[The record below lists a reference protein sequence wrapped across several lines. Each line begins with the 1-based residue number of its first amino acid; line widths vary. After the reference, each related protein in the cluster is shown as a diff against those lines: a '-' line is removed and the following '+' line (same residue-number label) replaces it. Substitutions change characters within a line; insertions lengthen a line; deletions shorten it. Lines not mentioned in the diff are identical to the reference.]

1 MFFRNSAKEHPMSRF
16 IAVTGLSLL
25 IASNSA
31 WSSDRSIEALWQ
43 LVESQQAQINQ
54 LTDELDATRSQ
65 LSNTR
70 AKARITEEQL
80 DVTASYVEQALAET
94 SDSRLSIG
102 GYGEMHYNN
111 LDANDSD
118 NDLKEV
124 DFHRFVTFMNYDFTD
139 RIRLVTEVE
148 IEHALTKDTA
158 DGSNTGEVEVE
169 QAYIEYDLS
178 DQYFAR
184 TGLFLLPIGILNET
198 HEPPTFY
205 GVERNNVESIL
216 IPSTGWEGGASI
228 GGRYSNG
235 ISWDFAVTSGLDMP
249 TDGSSA
255 YRVRSGRQKVSN
267 AAADDLAY
275 TGRVKYTGVPGLELS
290 GSLHY
295 QTDPTQGN
303 GGDLLDEGLLVS
315 THGIYTRGP
324 FSLRALWAQWNFD
337 GEGIEAADVDQ
348 QTGWYIEPSVK
359 VRLLSKDW
367 GFYTRYEDVEGGRD
381 RDQFDQWELGFNFYP
396 TDNVVLKFDYR
407 DREHDMDSESG
418 RDFSGFD
425 LGVGYQF

>member
-1 MFFRNSAKEHPMSRF
+1 MRKL
-16 IAVTGLSLL
+16 IAATCGLL
-25 IASNSA
+25 ISLNAALASAGNA
-31 WSSDRSIEALWQ
+31 QTADRSIEALWAI
-43 LVESQQAQINQ
+43 VEQQQAQITS
-54 LTDELDATRSQ
+54 LTEELEATRETLTS
-65 LSNTR
+65 TR
-70 AKARITEEQL
+70 TQARITEEQL
-80 DVTASYVEQALAET
+80 DVTATYVEQALA
-94 SDSRLSIG
+94 DSGNNRLSIG

-111 LDANDSD
+111 LDADDNDF
-118 NDLKEV
+118 DLKEV
-124 DFHRFVTFMNYDFTD
+124 DFHRFVTFMNYEFTD

-148 IEHALTKDTA
+148 IEHALSKDTA

-169 QAYIEYDLS
+169 QAYIEYDLT
-178 DQYFAR
+178 DQYWAR

-205 GVERNNVESIL
+205 GVERNDVESII
-216 IPSTGWEGGASI
+216 IPSTWWEGGASV
-228 GGRYSNG
+228 GGRYDNG

-275 TGRVKYTGVPGLELS
+275 TGRVKYTGIPGLELS

-303 GGDLLDEGLLVS
+303 GGDDLDEGLLVS
-315 THGIYTRGP
+315 THGIFQRGP
-324 FSLRALWAQWNFD
+324 FSLRALWAQWDFEGD
-337 GEGIEAADVDQ
+337 GIDAAGVDE
-348 QTGWYIEPSVK
+348 QTGWYVEPSFRL
-359 VRLLSKDW
+359 RLLDHDW

-407 DREHDMDSESG
+407 DREHDLDSESG
-418 RDFSGFD
+418 RDFNGFD